1 MEFKEDGL
9 LKLWLKLGPW
19 RNFPIFQVSFYS
31 YGEIGTG
38 TPNGG
43 MLGRMLKIMTNSRTN
58 SPQIRFRQSP
68 QLFIFKFLN
77 INCCYR

>member
-38 TPNGG
+38 SPNDG
-43 MLGRMLKIMTNSRTN
+43 MLGRILNIMANSGTNN
-58 SPQIRFRQSP
+58 PQFRFPWSP